1 LVVKRGGVMPEYTLE
16 QFIEQGS
23 SIDDYWNY
31 LEEE

>member
-1 LVVKRGGVMPEYTLE
+1 MPEYTLE

>member
-1 LVVKRGGVMPEYTLE
+1 MPEYTLE

-31 LEEE
+31 LEEEYNG